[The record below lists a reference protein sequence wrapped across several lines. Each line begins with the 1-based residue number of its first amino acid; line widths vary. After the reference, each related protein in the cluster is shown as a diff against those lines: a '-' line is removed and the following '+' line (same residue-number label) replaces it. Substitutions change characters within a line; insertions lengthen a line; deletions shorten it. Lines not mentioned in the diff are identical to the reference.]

1 MPISFGNVFLSL
13 GNACLLLASALSF
26 PLRTWRQAFYFFKF
40 SLAVVTPH
48 FNILCSA
55 SPYIFKKALQTQVQ
69 HYLAKPPNLEVN
81 ISLP

>member
-1 MPISFGNVFLSL
+1 MLVCYWHLLSPSLYGHGGKPSIFL
-13 GNACLLLASALSF
+13 
-26 PLRTWRQAFYFFKF
+26 KF

-55 SPYIFKKALQTQVQ
+55 SPYIFKKALQTQIQ